1 MSREIFIPF
10 NFDAPGKIH
19 EVQDAPVYNIS
30 PGQLNPFPQVTN
42 CNNMYLPAF
51 YLPGFRL
58 PIGIFDITNGQ
69 VTEMELDY
77 THILTNPEMPG
88 ALDSSTIRFTGIP
101 SSAKTSQFVYFTCAL
116 IFDK

>member
-1 MSREIFIPF
+1 M
-10 NFDAPGKIH
+10 
-19 EVQDAPVYNIS
+19 QDAPVYNNS

-77 THILTNPEMPG
+77 THILTNPEMPNMPG
-88 ALDSSTIRFTGIP
+88 KLKIRYDRH
-101 SSAKTSQFVYFTCAL
+101 SAISDNPANLHTLPGY
-116 IFDK
+116 